1 MNSNVPFVRTETI
14 LDRIMSHKWEELQH
28 VKARY
33 PMSQIRAKAE
43 SMKSIQDF
51 EAKLRNSHNV
61 AIIAECKRSSPSAGT
76 FKQDFDAVQL
86 AQRYQEYGA
95 SAVSVLTDT
104 KFFGGSL
111 SDLEEVSK
119 RVSLPLLRKDFI
131 FDPYQLYEA
140 RLAGAD
146 AILLIVS
153 ALQTE
158 LFRDLLCISKELQFS
173 SLVEVHDEYEMEQAL
188 LCGAT
193 LIGINN
199 RDLKTFKTDL
209 AITLKLAPLVPP
221 EVTLVAESGI
231 RDVND
236 VYSMATVGAH
246 AVLVGETLVRSSNLN
261 ETLQSLSSVP
271 RQ

>member
-1 MNSNVPFVRTETI
+1 MNPNAPFVRTETI
-14 LDRIMSHKWEELQH
+14 LDRIMSHKWEELQQI
-28 VKARY
+28 KARN

-51 EAKLRNSHNV
+51 EAKLRNSQNV

-76 FKQDFDAVQL
+76 IKQDFDALQL
-86 AQRYQEYGA
+86 AYWYQEYGA
-95 SAVSVLTDT
+95 AAVSVLTDT

-111 SDLEEVSK
+111 SDLEEVSR

-140 RLAGAD
+140 RIAGAD

-153 ALQTE
+153 ALETE
-158 LFRDLLCISKELQFS
+158 LFRDLLRISKDLQFS
-173 SLVEVHDEYEMEQAL
+173 SLVEVHNEYEMEQAL

-231 RDVND
+231 RNVDD
-236 VYSMATVGAH
+236 VYSMAKVGAH
-246 AVLVGETLVRSSNLN
+246 AVLVGETLVRSSNLS
-261 ETLQSLSSVP
+261 ETLQSFSSVP

>member
-1 MNSNVPFVRTETI
+1 MISNVPFVRTESF
-14 LDRIMSHKWEELQH
+14 LDRIMSHKWEELQQ
-28 VKARY
+28 VKARN
-33 PMSQIRAKAE
+33 PMNQIRAKAE

-51 EAKLRNSHNV
+51 EANLRNSPNV

-86 AQRYQEYGA
+86 AQSYQEFGA
-95 SAVSVLTDT
+95 SAVSVLTDA

-111 SDLEEVSK
+111 SDLEEVS
-119 RVSLPLLRKDFI
+119 RCVSIPLLRKDFI

-146 AILLIVS
+146 AILLIIS
-153 ALQTE
+153 AIETE
-158 LFRDLLCISKELQFS
+158 RFRELLSLSKDLQFS
-173 SLVEVHDEYEMEQAL
+173 SLVEVHNEYEMEQAL

-209 AITLKLAPLVPP
+209 AITLKLAPQVPP
-221 EVTLVAESGI
+221 EITLVAESGI
-231 RDVND
+231 RNVDD

-246 AVLVGETLVRSSNLN
+246 AVLVGETLVRSSNLS
-261 ETLQSLSSVP
+261 ETMQSLSSVP
-271 RQ
+271 RP